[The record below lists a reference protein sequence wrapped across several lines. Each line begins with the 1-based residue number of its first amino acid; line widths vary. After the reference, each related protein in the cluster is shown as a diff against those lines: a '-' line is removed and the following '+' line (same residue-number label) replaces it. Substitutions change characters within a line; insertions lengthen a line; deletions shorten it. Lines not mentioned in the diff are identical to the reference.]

1 MDDARFTVAYV
12 PTVNYIPKG
21 TTVKTVV
28 PTKISQVIELWN
40 GILMGLALAI
50 LVGPI
55 LFSLI
60 QRSIEQGAKAGLW
73 VALGIWVSD
82 LLFISGIML
91 GVNHISKMV
100 ESPLFEPILGVLG
113 GLVLIGIG
121 VGMFIS
127 RPTASI
133 ESTNGL
139 EILSSEW
146 KLCLE
151 GFVINTVNPFSVIF
165 WTSLITARSIETDL
179 FSMGNYLFFA
189 SILGTIIFT
198 DTLKVFLAKKI
209 SKHLQPRHILR
220 MRKISGIALFC
231 FGIAMMIR
239 VMI

>member
-1 MDDARFTVAYV
+1 
-12 PTVNYIPKG
+12 
-21 TTVKTVV
+21 
-28 PTKISQVIELWN
+28 VIELWN

-60 QRSIEQGAKAGLW
+60 QRSIEQGVRAGLW

-82 LLFISGIML
+82 LLFIGGIML
-91 GVNHISKMV
+91 GVAHIAKMI

-127 RPTASI
+127 KPA
-133 ESTNGL
+133 ENMEANNGL

-151 GFVINTVNPFSVIF
+151 GFLLNTINPFSVIF
-165 WTSLITARSIETDL
+165 WTSLITAKSIETDL
-179 FSMGNYLFFA
+179 FSISNYLFFG
-189 SILGTIIFT
+189 SILGTIILT
-198 DTLKVFLAKKI
+198 DFLKVILAKKI
-209 SKHLQPRHILR
+209 STYLQPRHILR
-220 MRKISGIALFC
+220 MRKISGIALFL
-231 FGIAMMIR
+231 FGIVMMIR
-239 VMI
+239 VTLVQ

>member
-1 MDDARFTVAYV
+1 
-12 PTVNYIPKG
+12 
-21 TTVKTVV
+21 
-28 PTKISQVIELWN
+28 
-40 GILMGLALAI
+40 MGLALAI

-60 QRSIEQGAKAGLW
+60 QRSIEQGIKAGLW

-82 LLFISGIML
+82 LLFIGGIML
-91 GVNHISKMV
+91 GIHQIAQMV

-113 GLVLIGIG
+113 GFVLIGIG

-127 RPTASI
+127 KPAENM
-133 ESTNGL
+133 ESTSGL
-139 EILSSEW
+139 AILSSQW

-151 GFVINTVNPFSVIF
+151 GFLINTVNPFTVIF

-179 FSMGNYLFFA
+179 FSINSLLFFS
-189 SILGTIIFT
+189 SIIGTIVFT
-198 DTLKVFLAKKI
+198 DTLKVLLAKKI
-209 SKHLQPRHILR
+209 SKYLQPKHILR